1 MAVQES
7 GTLASA
13 VPRPDVER
21 SCAAATCCAAAT
33 FEPAPAPIGMPAAT
47 AAPVGAAG
55 RIRRRFNRKETWLS
69 AVVLVLFIAGWEW
82 GPVLLGIAP
91 YNIPRLS
98 LVISE
103 GVHLYQNSELLL
115 HTGIT
120 CFEVLVGFV
129 LGCLLGAVIG
139 YLLGMSPTTEIIAS
153 PYILALQIAPK
164 VAFAP
169 LFILWFGYNM
179 APKILVAVLIVF
191 FPILINVLTSVRT
204 VDPALIN
211 LARSFK
217 ATRWQIFWKIEFP
230 ASMPSLFSG
239 LRIGSTLAVIGVT
252 VGEFVGGN
260 TGLGYLLVQ
269 GEGQGNTASVFAA
282 IILLTVIGIIAYSLV
297 ILAER
302 RVLRYMP
309 KRDFGDVAMPV

>member
-1 MAVQES
+1 VTAARQS
-7 GTLASA
+7 AALAPA
-13 VPRPDVER
+13 QPRPEAER
-21 SCAAATCCAAAT
+21 NCAAATCCAAAT
-33 FEPAPAPIGMPAAT
+33 VERGPAPTSAA
-47 AAPVGAAG
+47 ARLG
-55 RIRRRFNRKETWLS
+55 IRLNRRETWLS
-69 AVVLVLFIAGWEW
+69 LLLLAAFLAGWEW

-98 LVISE
+98 LVVSE
-103 GVHLYQNSELLL
+103 GVHLYYNSELVY
-115 HTGIT
+115 HAGIT

-139 YLLGMSPTTEIIAS
+139 YLLGMSPTTEVVIS

-169 LFILWFGYNM
+169 LFILWFGYNIT
-179 APKILVAVLIVF
+179 PKILVAVLIVF

-217 ATRWQIFWKIEFP
+217 ASRWQIFWKIEFP

-269 GEGQGNTASVFAA
+269 GEGQGNTGAVFAA
-282 IILLTVIGIIAYSLV
+282 IILLTLIGIIAYALV

-309 KRDFGDVAMPV
+309 KRDFGDVSMRI

>member
-1 MAVQES
+1 MAARDA
-7 GTLASA
+7 GALAPA
-13 VPRPDVER
+13 VPRPDAER

-33 FEPAPAPIGMPAAT
+33 VEQGPRPVAAPRPAPMPAKR
-47 AAPVGAAG
+47 GLAG
-55 RIRRRFNRKETWLS
+55 RFNRKETWLS
-69 AVVLVLFIAGWEW
+69 LVVLVLFVAGWEW

-98 LVISE
+98 LVIQE
-103 GVHLYQNSELLL
+103 GYFLYQNSQLLY
-115 HTGIT
+115 HAGIT
-120 CFEVLVGFV
+120 CFEVLVGFT

-139 YLLGMSPTTEIIAS
+139 YLLGMSPSTEIIAS

-169 LFILWFGYNM
+169 LFILWFGYNIT
-179 APKILVAVLIVF
+179 PKILVAVLIVF
-191 FPILINVLTSVRT
+191 FPILINVLTAVRT

-217 ATRWQIFWKIEFP
+217 ASRWQIFWKIEFP

-269 GEGQGNTASVFAA
+269 GEGQGNTGSVFAS
-282 IILLTVIGIIAYSLV
+282 IILLTLIGIIAYALV

-302 RVLRYMP
+302 RVLRYLP
-309 KRDFGDVAMPV
+309 KRDFGDVQMNI

>member
-1 MAVQES
+1 
-7 GTLASA
+7 
-13 VPRPDVER
+13 
-21 SCAAATCCAAAT
+21 
-33 FEPAPAPIGMPAAT
+33 
-47 AAPVGAAG
+47 
-55 RIRRRFNRKETWLS
+55 
-69 AVVLVLFIAGWEW
+69 
-82 GPVLLGIAP
+82 
-91 YNIPRLS
+91 
-98 LVISE
+98 
-103 GVHLYQNSELLL
+103 
-115 HTGIT
+115 
-120 CFEVLVGFV
+120 
-129 LGCLLGAVIG
+129 
-139 YLLGMSPTTEIIAS
+139 
-153 PYILALQIAPK
+153 

-217 ATRWQIFWKIEFP
+217 ASRWQIFWKIEFP

-269 GEGQGNTASVFAA
+269 GEGQGNTGSVFAA
-282 IILLTVIGIIAYSLV
+282 IILLTLIGIIAYALV

-302 RVLRYMP
+302 RVLRYLP
-309 KRDFGDVAMPV
+309 KRDFGDVAIPI

>member
-1 MAVQES
+1 MAARDA
-7 GTLASA
+7 GALAPA
-13 VPRPDVER
+13 VPRPDAER

-33 FEPAPAPIGMPAAT
+33 VEQGPRPVATPRAAPMPAKRGLAS
-47 AAPVGAAG
+47 
-55 RIRRRFNRKETWLS
+55 RFNRKETWLS
-69 AVVLVLFIAGWEW
+69 LVVLVLFVAGWEW

-98 LVISE
+98 LVIQE
-103 GVHLYQNSELLL
+103 GVFLYQNSELLY
-115 HTGIT
+115 HAGIT
-120 CFEVLVGFV
+120 CFEVLVGFS

-139 YLLGMSPTTEIIAS
+139 YLLGMSPTTEVIAS

-217 ATRWQIFWKIEFP
+217 ASRWQIFWKIEFP

-269 GEGQGNTASVFAA
+269 GEGQGNTGSVFAA
-282 IILLTVIGIIAYSLV
+282 IILLTLIGIIAYALV

-302 RVLRYMP
+302 RVLRYLP
-309 KRDFGDVAMPV
+309 KRDFGDVAIPI

>member
-1 MAVQES
+1 MTARENGSLAPDKPQPAGES
-7 GTLASA
+7 SG
-13 VPRPDVER
+13 
-21 SCAAATCCAAAT
+21 AAATGG
-33 FEPAPAPIGMPAAT
+33 APARPRA
-47 AAPVGAAG
+47 
-55 RIRRRFNRKETWLS
+55 RSRFNRKETWFTL
-69 AVVLVLFIAGWEW
+69 VVLVLFVAGWEW
-82 GPVLLGIAP
+82 GPPLLGIAP

-98 LVISE
+98 LVVEE
-103 GVHLYQNSELLL
+103 GIHLYYNSELLW
-115 HTGIT
+115 HAGIT
-120 CFEVLVGFV
+120 CFEVLVGFT

-191 FPILINVLTSVRT
+191 FPILINVLTAVRT

-217 ATRWQIFWKIEFP
+217 ASRWQIFWKIEFP

-269 GEGQGNTASVFAA
+269 GEGQGNTGSVFAA
-282 IILLTVIGIIAYSLV
+282 IILLTLIGIIAYTLV
-297 ILAER
+297 ILTER

-309 KRDFGDVAMPV
+309 KRDFGDVAIPI

>member
-1 MAVQES
+1 MAARNA
-7 GTLASA
+7 GALAPA
-13 VPRPDVER
+13 VPRPDAVR

-33 FEPAPAPIGMPAAT
+33 VEQGPRPVAKAAPAPAARPLAS
-47 AAPVGAAG
+47 
-55 RIRRRFNRKETWLS
+55 RFNRKETWLS
-69 AVVLVLFIAGWEW
+69 LVVLVLFVAGWEW

-98 LVISE
+98 LVIKE
-103 GVHLYQNSELLL
+103 GFYLYQNSQLLW

-120 CFEVLVGFV
+120 CYEVLVGFA

-169 LFILWFGYNM
+169 LFILWFGYNLT
-179 APKILVAVLIVF
+179 PKILVAVLIVF
-191 FPILINVLTSVRT
+191 FPILINVLTAVRT

-217 ATRWQIFWKIEFP
+217 ASRWQIFWKIEFP

-260 TGLGYLLVQ
+260 TGLGYLVVQ
-269 GEGQGNTASVFAA
+269 SEGQANTKAVFAS
-282 IILLTVIGIIAYSLV
+282 IICLTLIGIIAYSLV

-302 RVLRYMP
+302 RVLRYLP
-309 KRDFGDVAMPV
+309 KRDFGDVQMQI

>member
-1 MAVQES
+1 MAARDA
-7 GTLASA
+7 GALAPA
-13 VPRPDVER
+13 VPRPDAVR
-21 SCAAATCCAAAT
+21 GCAAATCCAAAT
-33 FEPAPAPIGMPAAT
+33 VEPAPGPVAKPAPAARR
-47 AAPVGAAG
+47 AAS
-55 RIRRRFNRKETWLS
+55 RFNRKETWLS
-69 AVVLVLFIAGWEW
+69 LVVLVFFVAGWEW

-98 LVISE
+98 LVVKE
-103 GVHLYQNSELLL
+103 GFFLYQNSELLY
-115 HTGIT
+115 HAGIT
-120 CFEVLVGFV
+120 CFEVLVGFT

-217 ATRWQIFWKIEFP
+217 ASRWQIFWKIEFP

-269 GEGQGNTASVFAA
+269 GEGQGNTGSVFAA
-282 IILLTVIGIIAYSLV
+282 IILLTLIGIIAYALV

-302 RVLRYMP
+302 RVLRYLP
-309 KRDFGDVAMPV
+309 KRDFGDVAIPI